1 MNATGHATMWPMAGT
16 GEDDAAERVAR
27 YARPDASMSLLTSVI
42 EHSLDEGY
50 AEAARRRGQYGT
62 SRMPTSLRG
71 RLALA
76 AGLMLPALVLTIGA
90 VQVRASAPVA
100 AQERQELVAR
110 VGTAQANADRTQ
122 QDIDTLHAG
131 IKKLKQQAGA
141 VDPGAA
147 RLAQLGL
154 VAGTTAVEGRGLQV
168 VLNDADTPDTGGGT
182 NPRTASG
189 FGNTGRVRDRDVQ
202 LVVNALWQSG
212 AEGVAINGQR
222 LTSLS
227 AIRAAGDAILV
238 DNRPLVLPYT
248 VLAIGGGPLLGGF
261 QQDVD
266 GGVYLNRLKIDYG
279 IQYSMTAEDRVDL
292 PAAARGSLL
301 YAVPA
306 GRGGATP

>member
-1 MNATGHATMWPMAGT
+1 MSGT
-16 GEDDAAERVAR
+16 GTDDTAERAAR
-27 YARPDASMSLLTSVI
+27 YARPDASMSLLASVI
-42 EHSLDEGY
+42 EHSLDDGY
-50 AEAARRRGQYGT
+50 AEAARGRGQFGT

-71 RLALA
+71 KIALA
-76 AGLMLPALVLTIGA
+76 AGLTLPALVLTVGA

-110 VGTAQANADRTQ
+110 VGAAQANADQTQ
-122 QDIDTLHAG
+122 RDIDALHSG
-131 IKKLKQQAGA
+131 IEKLKQQAGA

-147 RLAQLGL
+147 QVAQLQL
-154 VAGTTAVEGRGLQV
+154 VTGTAPAQGRGFQV
-168 VLNDADTPDTGGGT
+168 VLDDAKTPDTGGGT

-212 AEGVAINGQR
+212 AEGVAINEQR

-238 DNRPLVLPYT
+238 DNHPLALPYT
-248 VLAIGGGPLLGGF
+248 ILAIGGDSLVSGF
-261 QQDVD
+261 QQNVD
-266 GGVYLNRLKIDYG
+266 GGIYLNQLKIDYG
-279 IQYSMTAEDRVDL
+279 IRYSMTEEDRVDL
-292 PAAARGSLL
+292 PAAARSSLL

-306 GRGGATP
+306 GRGGAAP

>member
-1 MNATGHATMWPMAGT
+1 MRHATMWPMSGT
-16 GEDDAAERVAR
+16 GEDDVAERVAR
-27 YARPDASMSLLTSVI
+27 YARPDASMSLLTSVM

-50 AEAARRRGQYGT
+50 AEAARSRGAYGT

-71 RLALA
+71 KLALA
-76 AGLMLPALVLTIGA
+76 AGLTLPALILTIGA

-100 AQERQELVAR
+100 AQERQELVSR
-110 VGTAQANADRTQ
+110 VGTAQANADQTQ
-122 QDIDTLHAG
+122 REVDALQSQVKELQ
-131 IKKLKQQAGA
+131 KEVGA
-141 VDPGAA
+141 PDPAAATVDRLELVTGTVAA
-147 RLAQLGL
+147 RGPG
-154 VAGTTAVEGRGLQV
+154 VQV
-168 VLNDADTPDTGGGT
+168 VMNDSTKPDTGGGT

-238 DNRPLVLPYT
+238 DNQPLTLPYT
-248 VLAIGGGPLLGGF
+248 VLAIGSDAMVRGFRQNVGGGI
-261 QQDVD
+261 
-266 GGVYLNRLKIDYG
+266 YLNQLKINYG
-279 IQYSMTAEDRVDL
+279 IRYSITAEDRVDL
-292 PAAARGSLL
+292 PAAAPVSLL